1 MTARRSPRTASA
13 SRKLT
18 EMAIAAPQVVAHR
31 LTRMAMAGPV
41 LSSRD
46 RKEFT
51 EMVQEKPM
59 AFARGWTS
67 AWWEMLRVQQQMA
80 WSMTR
85 AFWTL
90 QSPLLQAQ
98 SSSRAMTAGLSR
110 VGDKFISPVHG
121 KAVANAR
128 RLARTRLR

>member
-1 MTARRSPRTASA
+1 MTARRSSSSAA

-18 EMAIAAPQVVAHR
+18 EMAFAAPQVVAHR

-41 LSSRD
+41 LSPRD
-46 RKEFT
+46 RQEFT
-51 EMVQEKPM
+51 EMIQEKPM

-67 AWWEMLRVQQQMA
+67 AWWELLRVQQQMA

-85 AFWTL
+85 AFWTM
-90 QSPLLQAQ
+90 QHPLLQAQ
-98 SSSRAMTAGLSR
+98 SSTRAMSAGLSR
-110 VGDKFISPVHG
+110 VGDKLITPVHD

-128 RLARTRLR
+128 RLARTQLR